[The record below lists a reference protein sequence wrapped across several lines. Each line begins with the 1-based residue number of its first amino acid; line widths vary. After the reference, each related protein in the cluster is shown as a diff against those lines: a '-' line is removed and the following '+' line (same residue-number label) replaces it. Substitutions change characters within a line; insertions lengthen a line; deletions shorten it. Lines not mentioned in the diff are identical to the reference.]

1 MQGKTKK
8 QVIMMNLILSIRPEA
23 FFSFLLVVGILA
35 LNIFLLVKFVQ
46 MAKDTRESKTILTQI
61 LNQLRKMEEKCR

>member
-1 MQGKTKK
+1 
-8 QVIMMNLILSIRPEA
+8 MNLILSIRPEA
-23 FFSFLLVVGILA
+23 FFSFLLVVGVLA

-46 MAKDTRESKTILTQI
+46 MAKDTRESKTTLTQI

>member
-1 MQGKTKK
+1 
-8 QVIMMNLILSIRPEA
+8 MMNLILSIRPEA